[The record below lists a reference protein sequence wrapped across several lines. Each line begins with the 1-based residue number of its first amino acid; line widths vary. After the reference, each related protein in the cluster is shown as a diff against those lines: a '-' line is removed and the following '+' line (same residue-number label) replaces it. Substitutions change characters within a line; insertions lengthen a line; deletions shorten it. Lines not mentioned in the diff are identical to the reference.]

1 MQIFALVTTARPI
14 EGPEALGE
22 QLAIIEEEALL
33 NRSISLCLID
43 DLL

>member
-14 EGPEALGE
+14 EGLEVLGE

-33 NRSISLCLID
+33 SNSTSFYLID